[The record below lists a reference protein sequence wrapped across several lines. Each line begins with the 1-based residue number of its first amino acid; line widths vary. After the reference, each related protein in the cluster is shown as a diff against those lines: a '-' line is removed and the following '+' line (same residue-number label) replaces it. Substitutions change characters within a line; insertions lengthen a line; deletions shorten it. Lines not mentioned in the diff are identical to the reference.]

1 MAADALN
8 ACTQDLLAMLFLRIP
23 QQRAFQWREKR
34 VQTWSPSSSSCSV
47 LVDSS
52 STSSSS
58 SSDDSSSS
66 SSVPGCTGVT
76 VLTLWSTE
84 TLMELGTAPCT
95 GTGAE
100 TGVGAVPTSFL
111 LAASDAAGSS
121 RLLR

>member
-34 VQTWSPSSSSCSV
+34 VQTWSP
-47 LVDSS
+47 
-52 STSSSS
+52 SSSS